1 MWIVKNQYKPGR
13 FLDDFLA
20 EWADQTEGI
29 SHRLTRGAPVQVESS
44 DKENK
49 VLIELPGYAK
59 KDIGIEYKNGYLI
72 VEANK
77 EKSDSDKGENITYSE
92 LAKGNV
98 KRSVYVGDVDFDQA
112 KAELNDG
119 ILSVTLPKIEEK
131 KLTLSIQ

>member
-1 MWIVKNQYKPGR
+1 MWIVKNQCKTGR

-20 EWADQTEGI
+20 EWADQTEGF

-49 VLIELPGYAK
+49 VLIELPGVAK
-59 KDIGIEYKNGYLI
+59 KDIGIEFKNGYLI

-77 EKSDSDKGENITYSE
+77 EKSDNDQCENITYSE

-112 KAELNDG
+112 KAELKDG
-119 ILSVTLPKIEEK
+119 ILFVTLPKVEEK
-131 KLTLSIQ
+131 KSTLVIQ